1 MKKFIVILG
10 IFFLF
15 GARYVQAELY
25 HGIDIDAV
33 YNSSD
38 WSSKEKIKEII
49 DDYTLLLEYQ
59 NTLTLCDPKPDK
71 SGCMNELAKEIIRHF
86 YNGNMN
92 NNLNIYHNFVTSISE
107 AYGIIYC
114 LDKYKFPAGTICNQ
128 ENSVNT
134 QKFIKQYIT
143 EMLQS
148 IEQELIKYS
157 FILNYR
163 KN

>member
-1 MKKFIVILG
+1 MKKFVLILEL
-10 IFFLF
+10 FLSLC
-15 GARYVQAELY
+15 ANAQAELY

-33 YNSSD
+33 YESSD

-49 DDYTLLLEYQ
+49 DDYTLLLQYQ
-59 NTLTLCDPKPDK
+59 NTLTLCNPKPDK
-71 SGCMNELAKEIIRHF
+71 SGCMNELAKEIIKHF

-92 NNLNIYHNFVTSISE
+92 NNLNSYHNFVTSISK

>member
-15 GARYVQAELY
+15 GARYVRAELY

-59 NTLTLCDPKPDK
+59 NTLTLCD
-71 SGCMNELAKEIIRHF
+71 F